1 LDVNSATQRV
11 DNTRKQ
17 HEQAIAGGPYDP
29 ATVFTDLGTD
39 KFIVMG
45 FQLSERALVVGAD
58 QPAVADDIS
67 RKNGGHTSLD
77 TLWLQGALN
86 DGAK

>member
-1 LDVNSATQRV
+1 L
-11 DNTRKQ
+11 
-17 HEQAIAGGPYDP
+17 

-39 KFIVMG
+39 EFIVMG

-58 QPAVADDIS
+58 QSAVADDIS

-77 TLWLQGALN
+77 TLWLQEALH